1 MDGIGKSALIAR
13 METVARH
20 AGSLMAAR
28 PVERVSEK
36 GAFDFVTEV
45 DMAINAYLADALPA
59 LVPGSIVVSEE
70 TAGQDYRFERPTWI
84 IDPVDGTTNLIFGA
98 NESAVSIGLVAGGAP
113 QAGVVYNP
121 FADEMYSAQS
131 GGGAFLNGQP
141 IRPRPDLFLRDS
153 LIGFGTSPYDKSMLI
168 ADLPLFSAIFSQ
180 CIDLRRGGS
189 AALDLCHVACGR
201 LTGFFERELRPWD
214 FAAGLV
220 ILMEAGATVTT
231 FSGRTPSLACPDSI
245 LASNGA
251 IHGEL
256 LSLIE
261 PFVGL
266 VKSGA

>member
-1 MDGIGKSALIAR
+1 MS
-13 METVARH
+13 
-20 AGSLMAAR
+20 AR
-28 PVERVSEK
+28 PVAKVSEK

-45 DMAINAYLADALPA
+45 DMAINEYLADALPA

-70 TAGQDYRFERPTWI
+70 TAGQDYRFDQPTWI

-98 NESAVSIGLVAGGAP
+98 NESAVSIGLVAEGAP
-113 QAGVVYNP
+113 RAGVVYNP
-121 FADEMYSAQS
+121 FADEMYSALS
-131 GGGAFLNGQP
+131 GGGAYLNGSP
-141 IRPRPDLFLRDS
+141 IRPRPDLFLCDS

-168 ADLPLFSAIFSQ
+168 ADLPMFAAIFTR

-201 LTGFFERELRPWD
+201 LSGFFERELRPWD

-231 FSGRTPSLACPDSI
+231 FNGRKPSLACPESI

-251 IHGEL
+251 IHDEL
-256 LSLIE
+256 LALIT